1 MLVIGRKTDEEIII
15 RLGGGEIVKIKVQ
28 AVYGDRCRLGF
39 EAPAHIQINRLELDK
54 AKFPE
59 SYNEGGQR

>member
-1 MLVIGRKTDEEIII
+1 MLVIGRKVEEEIII
-15 RLGGGEIVKIKVQ
+15 RIGGGEVIKIKVH

-39 EAPAHIQINRLELDK
+39 DAPEHIKINRLELDK

-59 SYNEGGQR
+59 SYGDQK

>member
-1 MLVIGRKTDEEIII
+1 MLVIGRKINEKIII
-15 RLGGGEIVKIKVQ
+15 RIGGGEAVEIIVQ

-39 EAPAHIQINRLELDK
+39 TAPDHIQINRLELDK

-59 SYNEGGQR
+59 SYEGGQR